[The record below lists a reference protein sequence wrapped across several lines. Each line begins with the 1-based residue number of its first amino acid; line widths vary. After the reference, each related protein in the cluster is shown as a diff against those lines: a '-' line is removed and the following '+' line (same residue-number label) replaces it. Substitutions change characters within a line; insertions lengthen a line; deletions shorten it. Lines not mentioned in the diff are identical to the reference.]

1 MFSIIL
7 IYSINFFRIGDEK
20 ANSKILG
27 FDLQIEINYG
37 INEELDFLRNSFYQL
52 DDFLEGYAKN
62 EMLKLRNKGS
72 LTKISSIA
80 FSFLPQVG

>member
-1 MFSIIL
+1 M
-7 IYSINFFRIGDEK
+7 FRIGDEK
-20 ANSKILG
+20 ANCKTLG

-52 DDFLEGYAKN
+52 DDFLESYAKN
-62 EMLKLRNKGS
+62 EMLKLKNKS
-72 LTKISSIA
+72 RLTKISSIA